1 MSTGEKWYVAASP
14 KLGNAFQDFHHTITN
29 DSCLDK
35 KTMELIKIAVNS
47 VLRCPHCTEDHIIK
61 AVEEGATKQEI
72 ADTLL
77 ISSLQGAGTQLYWAK
92 DIFEKHLSSR

>member
-1 MSTGEKWYVAASP
+1 MSDKEQWYTDASP
-14 KLGNAFQDFHHTITN
+14 RLGSAFEDFHHTITN

-47 VLRCPHCTEDHIIK
+47 VLRCKHCTEDHIVK
-61 AVEEGATKQEI
+61 ALEVGATKQEI
-72 ADTLL
+72 AEALL

-92 DIFEKHLSSR
+92 DIFEKHISSR

>member
-1 MSTGEKWYVAASP
+1 MSNRGKWYIDASP

-35 KTMELIKIAVNS
+35 KTMELIKVAVNS

-61 AVEEGATKQEI
+61 AIEEGATKQEI

-92 DIFEKHLSSR
+92 DIFEKHLSNR